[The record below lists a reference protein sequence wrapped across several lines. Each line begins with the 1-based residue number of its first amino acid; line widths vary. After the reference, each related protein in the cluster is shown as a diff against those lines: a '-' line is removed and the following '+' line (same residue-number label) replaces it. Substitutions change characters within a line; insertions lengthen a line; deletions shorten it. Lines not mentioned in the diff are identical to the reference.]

1 MYMIVRV
8 LYNKP
13 LPLSRFFII
22 YSYAFASFCDDRA
35 AIASASVVFEFT
47 ENSLAPYWYS
57 RE

>member
-22 YSYAFASFCDDRA
+22 YSYAFTSFCDDRA
-35 AIASASVVFEFT
+35 AIASASVVFV
-47 ENSLAPYWYS
+47 LLW
-57 RE
+57 

>member
-22 YSYAFASFCDDRA
+22 CLLHFHQF
-35 AIASASVVFEFT
+35 
-47 ENSLAPYWYS
+47 LQ
-57 RE
+57 